1 MTALYELAAQH
12 RQLAERLTDIGLDD
26 ASIADTLEGE
36 AGDLME
42 KCVNIAKV
50 FRNLESLADQ
60 IKQAEAQMV
69 ERRKAIEKR
78 AAALKLYLLTNMDM
92 AGIPKIE
99 SPWFCISVKNNPE
112 SVVIDNEKEI
122 PADYMREI
130 PVSYV
135 PDKALMKSAMQD
147 GHIITGAHLERG
159 KRLEIK

>member
-1 MTALYELAAQH
+1 MTTLYEFAAQH
-12 RQLAERLTDIGLDD
+12 RHLAERLTDLGLDD
-26 ASIADTLEGE
+26 ATIADTLEGE
-36 AGDLME
+36 AGDFVE
-42 KCVNIAKV
+42 KVVNIAKV

-60 IKQAEAQMV
+60 IKQAEAQMI

-99 SPWFCISVKNNPE
+99 SPWFCISIKNNPE
-112 SVVIDNEKEI
+112 SVVIDDEKEI

-135 PDKALMKSAMQD
+135 PDKALMKSAMHD
-147 GHIITGAHLERG
+147 GCIITGAHLERG
-159 KRLEIK
+159 KRIEIK

>member
-26 ASIADTLEGE
+26 ATIADTLNGE
-36 AGDLME
+36 AGDFME
-42 KCVNIAKV
+42 KGVNVAKV
-50 FRNLESLADQ
+50 FRNLESFADQ
-60 IKQAEAQMV
+60 IKLAESQMA

-78 AAALKLYLLTNMDM
+78 AAALKQYLLTNMDT
-92 AGIPKIE
+92 AGITKIE
-99 SPWFCISVKNNPE
+99 SPWFCISIKNNPE
-112 SVVIDNEKEI
+112 SVVIDDEKEI

-135 PDKALMKSAMQD
+135 PNKALMKSAMQD